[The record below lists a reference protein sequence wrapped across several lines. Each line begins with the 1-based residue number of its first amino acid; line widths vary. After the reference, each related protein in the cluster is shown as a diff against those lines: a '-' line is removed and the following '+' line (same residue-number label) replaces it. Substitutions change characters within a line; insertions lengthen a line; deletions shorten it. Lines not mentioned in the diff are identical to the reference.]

1 MRNEA
6 RFRVIERTDPA
17 RFKEFV
23 RQSQKAAEQRYAV
36 YHQMAGITVPQGEPR
51 DAEGP
56 AAPSGPADS
65 EE

>member
-51 DAEGP
+51 ED
-56 AAPSGPADS
+56 SGPVVPAGSADS